1 MLVVALNVGPLICS
15 LQPSL
20 NDDVSEL
27 SAVKKILITYVAVL
41 IYVKTKV
48 LYLSFNKS
56 IEMLKLHWKYEIN
69 VCWFNK
75 HTDIYTNISFLFRIF
90 L

>member
-20 NDDVSEL
+20 NDDVSEP

-41 IYVKTKV
+41 IYVKTSV
-48 LYLSFNKS
+48 VS
-56 IEMLKLHWKYEIN
+56 
-69 VCWFNK
+69 VV
-75 HTDIYTNISFLFRIF
+75 
-90 L
+90 

>member
-56 IEMLKLHWKYEIN
+56 IEMLKLH
-69 VCWFNK
+69 
-75 HTDIYTNISFLFRIF
+75 
-90 L
+90 